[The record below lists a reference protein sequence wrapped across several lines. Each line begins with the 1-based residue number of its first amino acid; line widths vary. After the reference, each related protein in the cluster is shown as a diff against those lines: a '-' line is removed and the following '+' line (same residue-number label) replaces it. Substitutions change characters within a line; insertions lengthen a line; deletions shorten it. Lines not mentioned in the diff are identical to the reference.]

1 LQTFAAFVTKQA
13 EAELSALHEVVWEG
27 SMAFTA
33 RRFGVSTAA
42 LASALVLAMPA
53 YAQDAAG
60 DTAAEEGNDDI
71 VVTGVARGSNRLDT
85 SVSVSSISADDIAAA
100 SPRSAAELF
109 RNLPGIRSESTG
121 GEGNA
126 NIQVRGLPVASG
138 GAKFV
143 QIHEDGLPV
152 LEFGDITFGNADI
165 FIRTDL
171 TVARV
176 ESIRGG
182 SASTFA
188 SNSPGGI
195 INLIHQTGAQQGG
208 AVQITAGLD
217 FDEYRID
224 GALGARLSDSVYFH
238 VGGFYREG
246 EGPRDIGYTGN
257 RGGQI
262 RGSITQEFDGG
273 YIRISGRYLND
284 RSTGYLPNPVRVTG
298 TEDNPVYANVAG
310 FDINNDSLHSRNF
323 LTARS
328 LNAQNARQDFD
339 IREGMHP
346 VVAAFG
352 VEAEFELSDAI
363 TLTNRFRY
371 ADISGSFVS
380 PFPGSVDLAPA
391 VASGFGAGTQLRFAN
406 GDRAGQAVPGSTLI
420 ARVVLFNTRLNS
432 LDNITNDL
440 RLNGEF
446 AMGGGTL
453 NATVGLYKST
463 QDINTDWL
471 WTSHLLEVR
480 GGGDAALIDAFSATN
495 VPLTD
500 GGTVAYGASFFGNC
514 CRRAYR
520 LNYDTTAPFI
530 ALSFD
535 TGALTIDGSLRF
547 DFGNASGAVFGPDL
561 GIPGAGPGVFAFDV
575 NGNGTISNAETQ
587 TSRFNNARGLV
598 DYDYDYTSYSLGL
611 NYRVS
616 DSVAVFARRS
626 RGGRANADRIT
637 FNSNNI
643 NNTTGALLSTAVA
656 IDYTTQ
662 TEVGVKYRSGGVQ
675 LFATVFRANTEE
687 ENYQATTQT
696 TFSRSYRATGLELE
710 GVIRMGN
717 WSVTGGATYTDAEI
731 TRDAISPANVGNR
744 PRRQANLIYQVTP
757 QYSTERFTVGLNL
770 VGTSESYAQDNEGL
784 VLPAFTQINAFVTVR
799 PIRNLS
805 LSLNANNLFNAEG
818 FTEAEEGNIPANGI
832 VRARSI
838 TGRTVSASV
847 RFEF

>member
-1 LQTFAAFVTKQA
+1 MTFSVRRF
-13 EAELSALHEVVWEG
+13 
-27 SMAFTA
+27 AFT
-33 RRFGVSTAA
+33 TTA
-42 LASALVLAMPA
+42 LASVLLLAAPA
-53 YAQDAAG
+53 AAQQAPAEDSAADAG
-60 DTAAEEGNDDI
+60 EDI
-71 VVTGVARGSNRLDT
+71 VVTGVARGQNRLDT
-85 SVSVSSISADDIAAA
+85 SVSVSALTAEDIAAA

-109 RNLPGIRSESTG
+109 RNLPGVRSESSG

-152 LEFGDITFGNADI
+152 LEFGDITFANADI
-165 FIRTDL
+165 FIRSDL

-195 INLIHQTGAQQGG
+195 INLIHQTGRQDGG
-208 AVQITAGLD
+208 AVQLTAGID
-217 FDEYRID
+217 YDEYRLD
-224 GALGARLSDSVYFH
+224 AAYGGRLSDTLYFH
-238 VGGFYREG
+238 IGGFYRQG
-246 EGPRDIGYTGN
+246 EGPRDVGYDGN

-284 RSTGYLPNPVRVTG
+284 RSTGYLPNPVSVTG
-298 TEDNPVYANVAG
+298 TDANPDYANVPG
-310 FDINNDSLHSRNF
+310 FDINNDSLHSRYF
-323 LTARS
+323 TSALT
-328 LNAQNARQDFD
+328 LNGDNLPQTYD
-339 IREGMHP
+339 IRAGMHP
-346 VVAAFG
+346 VVGAFG
-352 VEAEFELSDAI
+352 VEAEFELADNI

-371 ADISGSFVS
+371 ADISGAFIS
-380 PFPGSVDLAPA
+380 PFPGSVDRASV
-391 VASGFGAGTQLRFAN
+391 VAADFGAGSTLRYFN
-406 GDRAGQAVPGSTLI
+406 GPNAGQAVAASQLV

-446 AMGGGTL
+446 AVGSGTL
-453 NATVGLYKST
+453 NATAGLYRST

-480 GGGDAALIDAFSATN
+480 GGGDGALIDAFSATN
-495 VPLTD
+495 VAQTQ

-520 LNYDTTAPFI
+520 LNYDTTAPFVS
-530 ALSFD
+530 LSLE
-535 TGALTIDGSLRF
+535 TGAFTVDGSLRF
-547 DFGNASGAVFGPDL
+547 DFGNASGALFGTDL
-561 GIPGAGPGVFAFDV
+561 GLGGIGVTPIDI
-575 NGNGTISNAETQ
+575 NGNGSIAVAERNV
-587 TSRFNNARGLV
+587 SIIGGPRALV
-598 DYDYDYTSYSLGL
+598 DYDYDYTSYSVGA
-611 NYRVS
+611 NYRLN
-616 DSVAVFARRS
+616 DALAIFARHS

-637 FNSNNI
+637 FNNNNI
-643 NNTTGALLSTAVA
+643 NPATGALLNTAVA

-675 LFATVFRANTEE
+675 LFATLFRANTEE

-696 TFSRSYRATGLELE
+696 IFSRSYRATGVELE
-710 GVIRMGN
+710 AAYRSGPF
-717 WSVTGGATYTDAEI
+717 SLTAGATYTDAEI

-744 PRRQANLIYQVTP
+744 PRRQADFVYQVTP
-757 QYSTERFTVGLNL
+757 QYATDLFTVGLNI
-770 VGTSESYAQDNEGL
+770 VGTTESYAQDNEGL
-784 VLPAFTQINAFVTVR
+784 ILPGFTQINAFVNLR
-799 PIRNLS
+799 PFDRVS
-805 LSLNANNLFNAEG
+805 LSINANNLFNVEG
-818 FTEAEEGNIPANGI
+818 YTEAEEGNIPGNNI

-838 TGRTVSASV
+838 TGRTISASL
-847 RFEF
+847 RYEF

>member
-1 LQTFAAFVTKQA
+1 
-13 EAELSALHEVVWEG
+13 
-27 SMAFTA
+27 MAFTA
-33 RRFGVSTAA
+33 RRFGVSTTAIATA
-42 LASALVLAMPA
+42 LLFTAPA
-53 YAQDAAG
+53 FAQDAEAPA
-60 DTAAEEGNDDI
+60 DEESADI
-71 VVTGVARGSNRLDT
+71 VVTGVARGTNRLDT
-85 SVSVSSISADDIAAA
+85 SVSVSSLSADDIAAT

-109 RNLPGIRSESTG
+109 RNLPGVRSESSG

-138 GAKFV
+138 GSKFV

-195 INLIHQTGAQQGG
+195 INIIHATGSNEGG
-208 AVQITAGLD
+208 AVQLSAGID
-217 FDEYRID
+217 FDEYRVD
-224 GALGARLSDSVYFH
+224 AAYGARLSDSTYFH
-238 VGGFYREG
+238 VGGFYRQG
-246 EGPRDIGYTGN
+246 EGPRAVGYDGN

-262 RGSITQEFDGG
+262 RASITQEFDGG
-273 YIRISGRYLND
+273 FIRISGRYLND
-284 RSTGYLPNPVRVTG
+284 RSTGYLPNPVQVTG
-298 TEDNPVYANVAG
+298 TNANPEYSNVPN

-328 LNAQNARQDFD
+328 LNAQNIPQNYDV
-339 IREGMHP
+339 REGMHP
-346 VVAAFG
+346 IVAAFG
-352 VEAEFELSDAI
+352 VEAEFELSDNI
-363 TLTNRFRY
+363 TLTNRMRY

-380 PFPGSVDLAPA
+380 PFPGSVALAPA
-391 VASGFGAGTQLRFAN
+391 IASGFGAGTTLRFFNGAN
-406 GDRAGQAVPGSTLI
+406 AGQAVPANTLI
-420 ARVVLFNTRLNS
+420 AQVVLFNTRLNS
-432 LDNITNDL
+432 LNNITNDL

-453 NATVGLYKST
+453 NATAGLYKSS

-480 GGGDAALIDAFSATN
+480 GGGNAALIDAVSSTG

-500 GGTVAYGASFFGNC
+500 GGTVAYSASFFGNC

-520 LNYDTTAPFI
+520 LNYDTTAPFV

-535 TGALTIDGSLRF
+535 AGALTLDGSLRF
-547 DFGNASGAVFGPDL
+547 DFGNASGSLFGTDL
-561 GIPGAGPGVFAFDV
+561 GNGIAAAPFDI
-575 NGNGTISNAETQ
+575 NGNGSISRAEQ
-587 TSRFNNARGLV
+587 TTGRIAGTRAIV
-598 DYDYDYTSYSLGL
+598 DYDYNYTSYSVGA
-611 NYRVS
+611 NYRVN
-616 DSVAVFARRS
+616 DSLALFARHS

-637 FNSNNI
+637 FNSDNI
-643 NNTTGALLSTAVA
+643 NNATGALRNTAVA
-656 IDYTTQ
+656 IDFTTQ
-662 TEVGVKYRSGGVQ
+662 SEAGVKYRSGGVQ

-687 ENYQATTQT
+687 ENFQATTQT
-696 TFSRSYRATGLELE
+696 VFSRSYRATGVELE
-710 GVIRMGN
+710 AAIRSGP

-744 PRRQANLIYQVTP
+744 PRRQANLVYQLTP
-757 QYSTERFTVGLNL
+757 QYTTDLFSLGLNF
-770 VGTSESYAQDNEGL
+770 VGTSASFAQDNEGL
-784 VLPAFTQINAFVTVR
+784 VLPAFTQINAFLSVR
-799 PIRNLS
+799 PVENVQ
-805 LSLNANNLFNAEG
+805 LSLNANNIFNTEG
-818 FTEAEEGNIPANGI
+818 FTEAEEGSIPANGI

-838 TGRTVSASV
+838 SGRTIQFAV
-847 RFEF
+847 RFDF